1 MYRPKRAS
9 SATEVTMVRNK
20 MWRWVRVAALAAT
33 VSIGFGSL
41 AWGQDRDDYYNGY
54 RDQASDQGYR
64 RGIDDGSRKG
74 QFDRERGRRFN
85 FKNDDWED
93 SRGFE
98 HWMGS
103 KGHYKQAYRDGYERG
118 YRRAYGN
125 GRDRDDYRGH
135 DRDDWR

>member
-1 MYRPKRAS
+1 MKGS
-9 SATEVTMVRNK
+9 T

-33 VSIGFGSL
+33 VSIGFGTL

-64 RGIDDGSRKG
+64 RGYDDGSRKG
-74 QFDRERGRRFN
+74 QFDFERGRRFN

-103 KGHYKQAYRDGYERG
+103 KGRYKQSYREGYERG
-118 YRRAYGN
+118 YRRAYGDR
-125 GRDRDDYRGH
+125 RDWDHDRERYRN

>member
-1 MYRPKRAS
+1 MKS
-9 SATEVTMVRNK
+9 ST
-20 MWRWVRVAALAAT
+20 MWRWLRVGALAAT
-33 VSIGFGSL
+33 VSIGFGTL

-64 RGIDDGSRKG
+64 RGYDDGSRKG
-74 QFDRERGRRFN
+74 QFDIERGRRFN
-85 FKNDDWED
+85 FKTDDWED

-103 KGHYKQAYRDGYERG
+103 KGHYKQAYREGYERG
-118 YRRAYGN
+118 YRRAYGDRRDWDHD
-125 GRDRDDYRGH
+125 RDRYRN